1 MPSTHE
7 NANKCC
13 CGCIVLF
20 LKLFLLISWACMAD
34 CCVLPSGTMFNGR
47 YGFFLFVL
55 IFGWLCIMAFYAL
68 YLLMLADKL
77 IKKFDSRFLV
87 SDTENVHSLLTKRKK
102 ERGQD
107 IVVLTEQVWSIKD
120 LLTSSPGLFPS
131 LGTRLRIYYMAKKRT
146 FSCGTT
152 AGNPWT
158 GSQLERRIHF
168 ILPARGFCYIIRLSI
183 LYAMVLFTISK
194 NQAIGLKEKAAK
206 FSTELI
212 RYWLATV
219 TSGGTG
225 GVQTSRLRS

>member
-13 CGCIVLF
+13 CCIVLF

-107 IVVLTEQVWSIKD
+107 IYSCLDRISLVNKWFIDLVPRAFPFPGDELED
-120 LLTSSPGLFPS
+120 LLYGQKENFFLRDHRGKS
-131 LGTRLRIYYMAKKRT
+131 LNG
-146 FSCGTT
+146 
-152 AGNPWT
+152 
-158 GSQLERRIHF
+158 
-168 ILPARGFCYIIRLSI
+168 
-183 LYAMVLFTISK
+183 
-194 NQAIGLKEKAAK
+194 
-206 FSTELI
+206 
-212 RYWLATV
+212 
-219 TSGGTG
+219 
-225 GVQTSRLRS
+225 

>member
-87 SDTENVHSLLTKRKK
+87 SDTENIYSLLTKRKK
-102 ERGQD
+102 RTRPRYSCLDRTSLVNKGFINLVPRAFPFSGEEVG
-107 IVVLTEQVWSIKD
+107 D
-120 LLTSSPGLFPS
+120 LLYGQKENFF
-131 LGTRLRIYYMAKKRT
+131 LRD
-146 FSCGTT
+146 
-152 AGNPWT
+152 
-158 GSQLERRIHF
+158 Q
-168 ILPARGFCYIIRLSI
+168 RG
-183 LYAMVLFTISK
+183 
-194 NQAIGLKEKAAK
+194 K
-206 FSTELI
+206 FLN
-212 RYWLATV
+212 
-219 TSGGTG
+219 G
-225 GVQTSRLRS
+225 

>member
-1 MPSTHE
+1 M
-7 NANKCC
+7 
-13 CGCIVLF
+13 
-20 LKLFLLISWACMAD
+20 LLLYCS
-34 CCVLPSGTMFNGR
+34 
-47 YGFFLFVL
+47 FFKAFPFDILGL
-55 IFGWLCIMAFYAL
+55 YGWLLRTSLGDDVQRKIWLLSFCVNIWLAL
-68 YLLMLADKL
+68 YHGFLCSLSSDASGQVDKEIRL
-77 IKKFDSRFLV
+77 KISGKC
-87 SDTENVHSLLTKRKK
+87 HSLLTKRKK

-206 FSTELI
+206 ISAELI

-219 TSGGTG
+219 ASGGTG

>member
-55 IFGWLCIMAFYAL
+55 IFGWLCIMAFYVI

-107 IVVLTEQVWSIKD
+107 IVVLTK
-120 LLTSSPGLFPS
+120 
-131 LGTRLRIYYMAKKRT
+131 
-146 FSCGTT
+146 
-152 AGNPWT
+152 
-158 GSQLERRIHF
+158 
-168 ILPARGFCYIIRLSI
+168 
-183 LYAMVLFTISK
+183 
-194 NQAIGLKEKAAK
+194 
-206 FSTELI
+206 
-212 RYWLATV
+212 
-219 TSGGTG
+219 
-225 GVQTSRLRS
+225 

>member
-13 CGCIVLF
+13 CCIVLF
-20 LKLFLLISWACMAD
+20 FKLFLLISWACMAD

-55 IFGWLCIMAFYAL
+55 IFGWLCIMAFYVL

-120 LLTSSPGLFPS
+120 LLTSSPELFPS

-194 NQAIGLKEKAAK
+194 NQAIGLKGKAAK
-206 FSTELI
+206 ISTELI

-219 TSGGTG
+219 ASGGTG